1 MFPQGG
7 PGLALLL
14 LRISVAAIFLIS
26 SMNAANHSAVAS
38 IRMLFVGVLLI
49 SMSLSVGFLT
59 PYLSVIAL
67 VLAGANLLAGF
78 NSDNLVYVFAICD
91 AAALALLGPG
101 AYSVD
106 ARLFGRRV
114 TVVAPRKGAN
124 RT

>member
-1 MFPQGG
+1 
-7 PGLALLL
+7 
-14 LRISVAAIFLIS
+14 
-26 SMNAANHSAVAS
+26 
-38 IRMLFVGVLLI
+38 
-49 SMSLSVGFLT
+49 MSLSVGFLT